1 MPIVQFRVHPSVGIA
16 RMGNS
21 AKAYYLASEFP
32 QFMQE
37 EFPSL
42 RLRPNPRLHP
52 KSFFGS
58 DTTSASRDGV
68 LADYKVF
75 ETNGVTAGDFKE
87 TNGKTDTILPQAAR
101 FRVFA
106 YVYASAE
113 APQPYTVFEVT
124 SAEAEI
130 AWTVNIANKKS
141 KKTTAP
147 APDENLTTTAVS
159 LTTVGAPLTCFRIR
173 PKAGLPNLGYA
184 FLERD
189 PADKAKVTGR
199 LHVIGNEGE
208 FVGDADPAGLWSDNW
223 YDSAGDGP
231 VEATIKP
238 IAASLAAKIGIT
250 NSSDIQYLDEGQPAP
265 QPSTL
270 DSVKAAA
277 AWVVIG
283 CPDYSP
289 DMGHFVSLWD
299 LAVSQAVYNVE
310 DKAVVDQPGKHKLV
324 KPSETESY
332 RQTDYLIHIHP
343 HLCLFKDVRFVSG
356 EAFGVTE
363 GLLEQDRAHNK
374 TPPPTGPTPSGTSDQ
389 IRRAKIEQGGMKLDA
404 RALKSDLA
412 NPKALKDPDP
422 TKPIGDWLK
431 LAIVERLRKPGTL
444 YRKKR
449 KFQTKLKDTES
460 RPLLGM
466 FPRKLGRRMD
476 YDGGPNHG
484 KFFEEPEGTYHN
496 GSLRDYHGNL
506 KGPGK
511 LCGGDNAPPKLVPPA
526 THPEGFDDKRVALL
540 DDQYWPAT
548 AADMPL
554 LRELAFTHLQ
564 YDNFKA
570 WEAPDADVRARP
582 FFKLIVP
589 DDLAATFA
597 PQVDVDQHF
606 AKFLA
611 DRPTYAPSMIDTAH
625 LGSMLGG
632 SFLPGIE
639 VGREGGIA
647 TNWCLFHGAN
657 SIFPDVR
664 FKPARKS
671 ASHAIG
677 TLTKDLAVPW
687 TGDFNVCNETWW
699 PTARPGA
706 VTLDGTYQTRWMMAN
721 ASLTAHLRVLV
732 QSKDY
737 TKEYWKHLGFVRR
750 DGSDN
755 FFDREQSWHEPV
767 DISFTDS
774 GAFET
779 NTDTYSFPPKLIG
792 EMAPDRL
799 TLLAITVRRS
809 AGDVE
814 ITSVKVGPKDAV
826 QMVTETNGNTRV
838 SLFAAFPDPAEEIAS
853 IVVKVTPAAENCGLA
868 IYRATGVKTAPTSRF
883 TIKAGALTGSLNVF
897 ANGAAL
903 AVAYTDAPA
912 TFNWAGLTEDMTFN
926 GGGAWQQSSA
936 SSKFT
941 AAQAGLTISATP
953 STAVS
958 QVMIGASWG
967 P

>member
-1 MPIVQFRVHPSVGIA
+1 MPIVQFRIHPSVGIA

-42 RLRPNPRLHP
+42 RLRPNPRMHP
-52 KSFFGS
+52 KTFFGS

-113 APQPYTVFEVT
+113 APPYTVLEIT

-130 AWTVNIANKKS
+130 VWTVNIANKKS
-141 KKTTAP
+141 KKTTPP
-147 APDENLTTTAVS
+147 ARDPDANLTATAVS

-199 LHVIGNEGE
+199 LHVIGNEGDL
-208 FVGDADPAGLWSDNW
+208 VGDSDPGLWANDW

-238 IAASLAAKIGIT
+238 IAAALAAKIGST
-250 NSSDIQYLDEGQPAP
+250 SPANIQYFDQDQPAL

-270 DSVKAAA
+270 QSVKAAP

-310 DKAVVDQPGKHKLV
+310 EKAVVDQPGKHKLV
-324 KPSETESY
+324 KPGETESY
-332 RQTDYLIHIHP
+332 RRTDYLIHIHP

-356 EAFGVTE
+356 EAFG
-363 GLLEQDRAHNK
+363 LERDRGHNK
-374 TPPPTGPTPSGTSDQ
+374 TPPPTGPAPSGTTDQ
-389 IRRAKIEQGGMKLDA
+389 IRRAKIEQGGIKLDA
-404 RALKSDLA
+404 RALKSDLEKA
-412 NPKALKDPDP
+412 DALKDPDP
-422 TKPIGDWLK
+422 NKPIGDWLK
-431 LAIVERLRKPGTL
+431 LAIVERLRKPATL

-449 KFQTKLKDTES
+449 KFQTKLQGTES
-460 RPLLGM
+460 KPVLGM

-484 KFFEEPEGTYHN
+484 KFFEEPAGTYHN
-496 GSLRDYHGNL
+496 GSLRDYHGKL
-506 KGPGK
+506 KDAGK
-511 LCGGDNAPPKLVPPA
+511 LCGGDKAPPKLVPSA
-526 THPEGFDDKRVALL
+526 THPPGFDEARLGLL
-540 DDQYWPAT
+540 DDMYWPAT

-554 LRELAFTHLQ
+554 LREVAFTHLQ

-570 WEAPDADVRARP
+570 WEAPDADVRAQP

-597 PQVDVDQHF
+597 AQVDVDQHF

-611 DRPTYAPSMIDTAH
+611 DRPTYAPSMIDMAH

-632 SFLPGIE
+632 SFIPGIE
-639 VGREGGIA
+639 VGREAGIA

-657 SIFPDVR
+657 STFPDVR
-664 FKPARKS
+664 FKPARKP
-671 ASHAIG
+671 ASHPVG
-677 TLTKDLAVPW
+677 MLTKDLAVPW
-687 TGDFNVCNETWW
+687 TGDFITCTETWW
-699 PTARPGA
+699 PTARPDR
-706 VTLDGTYQTRWMMAN
+706 VTLDGTYQTSWLMPN
-721 ASLTAHLRVLV
+721 PTLIAHTRLFLQR
-732 QSKDY
+732 KDFV
-737 TKEYWKHLGFVRR
+737 KEYWKHVGFVRR
-750 DGSDN
+750 DGSEN
-755 FFDREQSWHEPV
+755 FFDREQSWHAPV
-767 DISFTDS
+767 DITFTDA

-792 EMAPDRL
+792 AMAPDRL

-814 ITSVKVGPKDAV
+814 ISSVKVGAPPRDAV
-826 QMVTETNGNTRV
+826 ELVTETNGNTRV
-838 SLFAAFPDPAEEIAS
+838 SLFAAFLDTADEIAS

-868 IYRATGVKTAPTSRF
+868 IYRATGVITAPTSRF
-883 TIKAGALTGSLNVF
+883 TVKAGALTGSLNVF
-897 ANGAAL
+897 KNGAAL

-912 TFNWAGLTEDMTFN
+912 TFTWAELTEDMTFN

-936 SSKFT
+936 SGKFT

-953 STAVS
+953 SSAVS

>member
-1 MPIVQFRVHPSVGIA
+1 M
-16 RMGNS
+16 
-21 AKAYYLASEFP
+21 
-32 QFMQE
+32 
-37 EFPSL
+37 
-42 RLRPNPRLHP
+42 
-52 KSFFGS
+52 
-58 DTTSASRDGV
+58 TS
-68 LADYKVF
+68 
-75 ETNGVTAGDFKE
+75 
-87 TNGKTDTILPQAAR
+87 
-101 FRVFA
+101 
-106 YVYASAE
+106 
-113 APQPYTVFEVT
+113 T
-124 SAEAEI
+124 SI
-130 AWTVNIANKKS
+130 
-141 KKTTAP
+141 
-147 APDENLTTTAVS
+147 
-159 LTTVGAPLTCFRIR
+159 
-173 PKAGLPNLGYA
+173 
-184 FLERD
+184 
-189 PADKAKVTGR
+189 
-199 LHVIGNEGE
+199 
-208 FVGDADPAGLWSDNW
+208 
-223 YDSAGDGP
+223 
-231 VEATIKP
+231 
-238 IAASLAAKIGIT
+238 
-250 NSSDIQYLDEGQPAP
+250 
-265 QPSTL
+265 
-270 DSVKAAA
+270 
-277 AWVVIG
+277 
-283 CPDYSP
+283 SP
-289 DMGHFVSLWD
+289 
-299 LAVSQAVYNVE
+299 
-310 DKAVVDQPGKHKLV
+310 
-324 KPSETESY
+324 
-332 RQTDYLIHIHP
+332 
-343 HLCLFKDVRFVSG
+343 
-356 EAFGVTE
+356 
-363 GLLEQDRAHNK
+363 
-374 TPPPTGPTPSGTSDQ
+374 
-389 IRRAKIEQGGMKLDA
+389 
-404 RALKSDLA
+404 
-412 NPKALKDPDP
+412 
-422 TKPIGDWLK
+422 
-431 LAIVERLRKPGTL
+431 
-444 YRKKR
+444 
-449 KFQTKLKDTES
+449 
-460 RPLLGM
+460 
-466 FPRKLGRRMD
+466 
-476 YDGGPNHG
+476 
-484 KFFEEPEGTYHN
+484 
-496 GSLRDYHGNL
+496 
-506 KGPGK
+506 
-511 LCGGDNAPPKLVPPA
+511 
-526 THPEGFDDKRVALL
+526 
-540 DDQYWPAT
+540 
-548 AADMPL
+548 
-554 LRELAFTHLQ
+554 
-564 YDNFKA
+564 
-570 WEAPDADVRARP
+570 
-582 FFKLIVP
+582 
-589 DDLAATFA
+589 
-597 PQVDVDQHF
+597 
-606 AKFLA
+606 FLA
-611 DRPTYAPSMIDTAH
+611 DRLTYAPSMIDTAH

-657 SIFPDVR
+657 STFPDVR

-853 IVVKVTPAAENCGLA
+853 IVVKVTPDAENCGLA
-868 IYRATGVKTAPTSRF
+868 IYRAPGVKTAPTSRF
-883 TIKAGALTGSLNVF
+883 TVKAGALTGSLNVF